1 MPYKRYYEI
10 VDNKSAEEVNDA
22 TTNRESNLARST
34 REAYGPVPAEEI
46 YAWGKNIER
55 NLHNL

>member
-46 YAWGKNIER
+46 YA
-55 NLHNL
+55 